1 MSELLME
8 VKGVYATDN
17 GPFVALV
24 TDEESYRDFVL
35 PIFIDEAQAHFI
47 SIALEG
53 RTMPRPLT
61 HDLMVSIINEMG
73 GAVDKVVID
82 HLDNNVF
89 YARLYIEEYLGEE
102 RRRVCVD
109 ARPSDCIALC
119 IRAGAPIYVSKE
131 VMEKAAVKMGGE
143 STTQ

>member
-1 MSELLME
+1 MGELLME
-8 VKGVYATDN
+8 VKSVYVSEN

-24 TDEESYRDFVL
+24 TDEEDYRSFVL

-73 GAVDKVVID
+73 GAVDRVVID
-82 HLDNNVF
+82 HLDNNIF

-102 RRRVCVD
+102 KRSVCVD

-119 IRAGAPIYVSKE
+119 IRAGAPIYVSTE
-131 VMEKAAVKMGGE
+131 VMDRAAVKIGDENPM
-143 STTQ
+143 

>member
-1 MSELLME
+1 ME
-8 VKGVYATDN
+8 VKSVYVSEN

-24 TDEESYRDFVL
+24 TDEEDYRSFVL

-73 GAVDKVVID
+73 GAVDRVVID
-82 HLDNNVF
+82 HLDNNIF

-102 RRRVCVD
+102 KRSVCVD

-119 IRAGAPIYVSKE
+119 IRAGAPIYVSTE
-131 VMEKAAVKMGGE
+131 VMDRAAVKIGDENPM
-143 STTQ
+143 